1 MKKLDSEYEIHKLAA
16 GLKVDWQQNA
26 VQNIIALCHDKISK
40 WTKGISKIRS
50 IQELEVLVCEKV
62 KLVFEEIYSEDDL
75 KAVIRKYVSLGEPIF
90 STLKTDLDEKTFAT
104 LIERRRIDGNSQDRY
119 VAVIDCRG
127 SKAPRR
133 FFSRWHEI
141 AHLLTL
147 QGQLQLPLHRST
159 TDRSP
164 TERLMDTIAGEIGF
178 YDPLFRP
185 ILRDEIAKEGGF
197 TFTTVERVRGRF
209 CPEASFQA
217 TLNACV
223 NRLDVPM
230 LLVEIGLG
238 YKKEEERQIF
248 SSQTTLFSEA
258 HPKPKLRVSTI
269 IGNDRAR
276 GTSLKIHRNMQ
287 VPAASVL
294 HRFFFKEDDLPA
306 KELEGFEN
314 LNIWRHSDGGAL
326 ANLSVRIRVRRFE
339 SSVIALISPARLT

>member
-26 VQNIIALCHDKISK
+26 VQNIIALCHEKISK
-40 WTKGISKIRS
+40 WTKGIFKIRS
-50 IQELEVLVCEKV
+50 IQELEALVCEKV

-75 KAVIRKYVSLGEPIF
+75 NAVIRKYVGLGEPIF
-90 STLKTDLDEKTFAT
+90 ATLKTDLDEKTFAT
-104 LIERRRIDGNSQDRY
+104 LIERRRIDGNSHDRY

-127 SKAPRR
+127 NKVARR
-133 FFSRWHEI
+133 FFTRWHEI

-178 YDPLFRP
+178 YDPLFGP

-197 TFTTVERVRGRF
+197 TFATAERVRNRF

-223 NRLDVPM
+223 NRFDAPM

-238 YKKEEERQIF
+238 YKKEEERQMF
-248 SSQTTLFSEA
+248 SSQTTLFSDER
-258 HPKPKLRVSTI
+258 PKPRLRVSTT
-269 IGNDRAR
+269 IGNERAR

-287 VPAASVL
+287 VPAASML
-294 HRFFFKEDDLPA
+294 YDFFFTEDDHPA
-306 KELEGFEN
+306 KEAEGFEN
-314 LNIWRHSDGGAL
+314 LNIWRHSDGGSL
-326 ANLSVRIRVRRFE
+326 ANIFVKIRVRRFE
-339 SSVIALISPARLT
+339 NSVLALISLARPG